1 MCGRQSLIRSMAKML
16 LVLLG
21 GCSLLFAVSPTHG
34 AGEDYPARTI
44 TLYVGFPPGAAAAVG
59 AQIFAEGAKKYL
71 PKPQPIILDH
81 KSGASGAIAADYVLK
96 QPSDGY
102 SLLWIASDLIIK
114 LAKDGPQLHFTKE
127 DFIPIGAI
135 ATTPGILTVNNDS
148 AFKQLEDFID
158 YAKKNPGKL
167 SFSSAGIAGSIHL
180 NTEIFMLRTGI
191 KMNHIPFGGGA
202 QAATALLGGHVDCQV
217 GSMMSVGPHILG
229 GGLRAL
235 AVLARER
242 LPELP
247 NVPTCLEKGYDID
260 RGFWH
265 YLAMAKGTPPPT
277 LDVMQNVFYKTADD
291 PQVKAALTRA
301 GYRPM
306 RLGAEETTKKVKEE
320 FDLAKEVFTKLG
332 LK

>member
-1 MCGRQSLIRSMAKML
+1 MIRKI
-16 LVLLG
+16 LVGHITGVLSILLG
-21 GCSLLFAVSPTHG
+21 LNVVFFAVGPGMAAS
-34 AGEDYPARTI
+34 EEYPSRQI
-44 TLYVGFPPGAAAAVG
+44 MLYVGFPPGAAAAVG

-71 PKPQPIILDH
+71 PNPQPIILDH

-96 QPSDGY
+96 QPPDGY
-102 SLLWIASDLIIK
+102 TLLWIASDLIIK
-114 LAKDGPQLHFTKE
+114 LAKDGPQLRFTKE

-135 ATTPGILTVNNDS
+135 ATTPGILTVNKES
-148 AFKQLEDFID
+148 ALKTLDDFID

-167 SFSSAGIAGSIHL
+167 SFGSAGIAGSIHL

-202 QAATALLGGHVDCQV
+202 QAATALLGGHIDCQV

-235 AVLARER
+235 AVLGRER

-247 NVPTCLEKGYDID
+247 DVPTIFEKGYDID

-291 PQVKAALTRA
+291 SQVKAALTRA
-301 GYRPM
+301 GYRPI
-306 RLGAEETTKKVKEE
+306 RLGAVETTKKVKEE
-320 FDLAKEVFTKLG
+320 FDLAKEVFTELG